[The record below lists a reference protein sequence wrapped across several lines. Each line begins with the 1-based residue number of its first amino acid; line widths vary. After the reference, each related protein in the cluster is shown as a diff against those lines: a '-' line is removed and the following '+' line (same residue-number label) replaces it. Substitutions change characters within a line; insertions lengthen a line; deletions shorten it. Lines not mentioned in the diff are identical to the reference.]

1 MQNMEEERS
10 KLEAF
15 CEEALREA
23 LTQERRRY
31 GFILERQASLAKH
44 YLAFYNKG
52 SQSLGQKLD
61 HWMKVAKSREALPEN
76 MQTNLIKKIQVTL
89 STEILCKCD
98 MNIN

>member
-1 MQNMEEERS
+1 MEEERA

-44 YLAFYNKG
+44 YLAFYSKG
-52 SQSLGQKLD
+52 GSSLAQKLD
-61 HWMKVAKSREALPEN
+61 QWMKVAKTREALPDS
-76 MQTNLIKKIQVTL
+76 MQANLVKKIQVKYFFL
-89 STEILCKCD
+89 IAEQKIFNV
-98 MNIN
+98 NITK